1 LIEVARKKWQ
11 LPSPLAETMI
21 PERGSG
27 HGGGGVRG
35 ESGTFRGEDDGGEKD
50 EGEYA
55 GRRNEGREHVGRD
68 SIEQPEP

>member
-27 HGGGGVRG
+27 QGGGGVRG
-35 ESGTFRGEDDGGEKD
+35 ESGAFCGEDDGGEKD
-50 EGEYA
+50 EVNMRVEEK
-55 GRRNEGREHVGRD
+55 RVENT
-68 SIEQPEP
+68 